1 MTTFHGPSPQ
11 NEPGIGPLT
20 FGGFLADLA
29 ARYRDRLAIVYAPAD
44 GKRVA
49 WTYGELHEH
58 SRTMAKALI
67 AGGVTRGTRVA
78 VLMGNR
84 PEWVA
89 GVWGTAMAGGVAV
102 LFNTFAT
109 ARELDHLLRHSD
121 TTIALTEQALLNH
134 RFVEDILDLCP
145 DARTAPPGAI
155 FSAVYPFLRRIVA
168 IDTEAKGAVEPWQDF
183 VSGGATVPDA
193 VLDAVLAATVPIE
206 DGIIIYSSGT
216 TSLPKGV
223 LHRHRA
229 PMLQS
234 WRHGYREQFTPEDR
248 VLCGLP
254 WFWTAGFA
262 AVLGATLATGGAV
275 IGSDH
280 FHAAHAIR
288 LIEQERVTCV
298 QALPNQ
304 AQEIQAI
311 LHETPHDLSSIRRQL
326 YRLTGEPAPN
336 GEPRPA
342 DYASYGSSET
352 FTSATALPDDAPPEE
367 KSTYGRLIAGSS
379 MRFLDPATGEPLA
392 PGQEGEIALRGLT
405 LMRGYVKVPPEDVF
419 DDEGYFHT
427 GDLGFFD
434 EKGLLHWTG
443 RVTSMIKT
451 SGANVAPVE
460 VEEVLESHP
469 EVKRVAV
476 IGIPDPVAGELVIGC
491 VVLSSG
497 ATVDENSL
505 REHTRVRLSSYKVP
519 RRILFFD
526 EEEVEFTASEKV
538 NLNAL
543 RDLVTKRLEIDS

>member
-20 FGGFLADLA
+20 FGGFLEDLA
-29 ARYRDRLAIVYAPAD
+29 ARYSDRLAIVYAPA
-44 GKRVA
+44 GAERLA
-49 WTYGELHEH
+49 WTYRDWHEH
-58 SRTMAKALI
+58 SRAVAKALI
-67 AGGVTRGTRVA
+67 AAGVTRGTRVA

-89 GVWGTAMAGGVAV
+89 AVWGAAMAGGVAV

-109 ARELDHLLRHSD
+109 ERELDHLLRHSD
-121 TTIALTEQALLNH
+121 SSIVLTERALLNH
-134 RFVEDILDLCP
+134 RFAEDIVDLCP
-145 DARTAPPGAI
+145 EARTAAPGAM
-155 FSAVYPFLRRIVA
+155 FSGAYPFLRRIVA
-168 IDTEAKGAVEPWQDF
+168 IDAETKGAVESWPEF
-183 VSGGATVPDA
+183 LSGGATVPDE
-193 VLDAVLAATVPIE
+193 VLDAVLAETVPIE
-206 DGIIIYSSGT
+206 DGMIIYSSGT

-229 PMLQS
+229 PMRQS

-280 FHAAHAIR
+280 FQAAHAIR

-304 AQEIQAI
+304 VQEIQAI
-311 LHETPHDLSSIRRQL
+311 LHQTPHDLSSIRRQL

-352 FTSATALPDDAPPEE
+352 FTSAAALPDNAPVEE

-379 MRFLDPATGEPLA
+379 MRFLDPATGDPIG
-392 PGQEGEIALRGLT
+392 PGQEGEIALKGLT

-443 RVTSMIKT
+443 RITSMIKT

-460 VEEVLESHP
+460 VEEVLDSHP
-469 EVKRVAV
+469 DVKRAAV
-476 IGIPDPVAGELVIGC
+476 VGVPDPVAGELVIGC
-491 VVLSSG
+491 VVLCQG
-497 ATVDENSL
+497 ATVDENAL
-505 REHTRVRLSSYKVP
+505 REHARAGLSSYKVP

-543 RDLVTKRLEIDS
+543 RELVSKRLEIDS

>member
-1 MTTFHGPSPQ
+1 MTTFLGPSPQ
-11 NEPGIGPLT
+11 SEPGIGPLT
-20 FGGFLADLA
+20 FGGFLEHLA
-29 ARYRDRLAIVYAPAD
+29 ARYSDRLAIVYAPAD
-44 GKRVA
+44 GTRLA
-49 WTYGELHEH
+49 WTYRELHEH
-58 SRTMAKALI
+58 SRAMAKALI

-89 GVWGTAMAGGVAV
+89 AVWGAAMAGGVAV

-109 ARELDHLLRHSD
+109 ERELDHLLRHSD
-121 TTIALTEQALLNH
+121 TTILLTEQALLNH
-134 RFVEDILDLCP
+134 CFVEDILDLCP
-145 DARTAPPGAI
+145 EARTAPPGAI
-155 FSAVYPFLRRIVA
+155 FSAGYPFLRRVVA
-168 IDTEAKGAVEPWQDF
+168 IDTEAKGAIEPWPDF
-183 VSGGATVPDA
+183 VSGGALVPDD
-193 VLDAVLAATVPIE
+193 VLDAVLAETVPIE
-206 DGIIIYSSGT
+206 DAIIIYSSGT
-216 TSLPKGV
+216 TALPKGV

-234 WRHGYREQFTPEDR
+234 WRHGYREQFTLEDR
-248 VLCGLP
+248 VLCELP

-275 IGSDH
+275 ISSDH
-280 FHAAHAIR
+280 FRAAHAIR
-288 LIEQERVTCV
+288 LIKQEGVTCV

-304 AQEIQAI
+304 VQEIQAI
-311 LHETPHDLSSIRRQL
+311 LHQTPHDLSSIRRQL

-352 FTSATALPDDAPPEE
+352 FTSATALRDDAPAEE

-379 MRFLDPATGEPLA
+379 MRFLDPAMGEPLA
-392 PGQEGEIALRGLT
+392 PGQEGEIALKGLT

-443 RVTSMIKT
+443 RITSMIKT
-451 SGANVAPVE
+451 SGANVAPAE
-460 VEEVLESHP
+460 VEEVLDGHP
-469 EVKRVAV
+469 DVKRAAV

-491 VVLSSG
+491 VVLGRG
-497 ATVDENSL
+497 ATVDENTL
-505 REHTRVRLSSYKVP
+505 REYTRARLSSYKVP

-526 EEEVEFTASEKV
+526 EEEVAFTASEKV

-543 RDLVTKRLEIDS
+543 RELVAKRLEIDS